1 MAHKIKPQI
10 LFFSDHW
17 ENHLQKGMLYL
28 VGGSPRAGKSTI
40 ARKFLSQ
47 TGVPYFGLD
56 YLKMGLARGLPEY
69 GVDPNNDDRITAQ
82 KLWPVVK
89 GMAMTYVENK
99 EDCLLEGVYLLPE
112 YAAELHRKSY
122 NQKVWK

>member
-1 MAHKIKPQI
+1 
-10 LFFSDHW
+10 
-17 ENHLQKGMLYL
+17 MLYL

-69 GVDPNNDDRITAQ
+69 GVDLNNDDRITAQ

-89 GMAMTYVENK
+89 GIGYDVRRKQRGLPIRGGLPTSRICGKITSK
-99 EDCLLEGVYLLPE
+99 EL
-112 YAAELHRKSY
+112 
-122 NQKVWK
+122 